1 MSKIVVK
8 FGGSN
13 LKSKSDLGKIL
24 NVIEQYKQP
33 VIIVVSAF
41 YGITDFLASKINQCL
56 EEGFEVDAIINNLR
70 KKNEKIILENFEDI
84 YLIRKTINRV
94 DKVINELEKFLLG
107 IHYIKEVPEFLE
119 DQILSC
125 GEKISSI
132 ILHSLLESK
141 GIRSELIFP
150 EELPLITDGEF
161 RNATVDFK
169 ASEKK
174 VREKLSGNHTYVIPG
189 FYGVSPSGKITLLG
203 RGGSDYSAASIAKCV
218 QADFLDIWKDV
229 NGFMTGDPK
238 LVENP
243 VRLDKI
249 TYAEA
254 AELAYFGAKILHPR
268 TVEPLMEAHIPIRL
282 FNINGI
288 LNNTQPVSYV
298 NSEEVVMDG
307 VVKSVTYSDEFCII
321 KLRGPG
327 VGIKSGILAKVTGG
341 LGKEKINISSVI
353 TSQIAI
359 NILLHNKDR
368 SRALYVIK
376 NLALPAVNE
385 IVTLDE
391 ISLIAVVGQG
401 MLDNHGVAAR
411 IFSSIARQKINIKI
425 SSSGASQVVSYLVVD
440 RENRTLAVREIHNE
454 FFNK

>member
-13 LKSKSDLGKIL
+13 LKSKNDLGKIL
-24 NVIEQYKQP
+24 NVIEQYKQQ

-41 YGITDFLASKINQCL
+41 YGITDFLASRINQCL
-56 EEGFEVDAIINNLR
+56 EERFDVNEIINDLR

-84 YLIRKTINRV
+84 YLIRKTINQV
-94 DKVINELEKFLLG
+94 DEVIVELEKFFLG
-107 IHYIKEVPEFLE
+107 IHYIKEIPEFLE
-119 DQILSC
+119 DQILSS

-174 VREKLSGNHTYVIPG
+174 VREKLSGSHTYVIPG

-229 NGFMTGDPK
+229 DGFMTGDPK

-249 TYAEA
+249 TYTEA

-288 LNNTQPVSYV
+288 LDNTQPVSYV

-327 VGIKSGILAKVTGG
+327 VGIKPGILAKVTGG

-368 SRALYVIK
+368 SRALSVIK
-376 NLALPAVNE
+376 NIELPAVNE
-385 IVTLDE
+385 IITLDD

-411 IFSSIARQKINIKI
+411 IFSAIARQKINIKI
-425 SSSGASQVVSYLVVD
+425 SSSGASQGVSYLVVD

-454 FFNK
+454 FFSN

>member
-13 LKSKSDLGKIL
+13 LKSKNDLGKIL
-24 NVIEQYKQP
+24 NVIEQYKQQ

-41 YGITDFLASKINQCL
+41 YGITDFLASRINQCL
-56 EEGFEVDAIINNLR
+56 EERFDVNEIINDLR

-84 YLIRKTINRV
+84 YLIRKTINQV
-94 DKVINELEKFLLG
+94 DEVIVELEKFFLG
-107 IHYIKEVPEFLE
+107 IHYIKEIPEFLE
-119 DQILSC
+119 DQILSS

-174 VREKLSGNHTYVIPG
+174 VREKLSGSHTYVIPG

-229 NGFMTGDPK
+229 DGFMTGDPK

-249 TYAEA
+249 TYTEA

-288 LNNTQPVSYV
+288 LDNTQPVSYV

-327 VGIKSGILAKVTGG
+327 VGIKPGILAKVTGG

-368 SRALYVIK
+368 SRALSVI
-376 NLALPAVNE
+376 NNIELPAVNE
-385 IVTLDE
+385 IITLDD

-411 IFSSIARQKINIKI
+411 IFSAIARQKINIKI

-454 FFNK
+454 FFSN